1 VFGAQMERWESV
13 HRCSTCSCGL
23 GFFLISLFV
32 RKDVVCTGGTVT
44 EYMTRVFSFYSTRD
58 LSLVV
63 GGNRP
68 ITFLEK

>member
-32 RKDVVCTGGTVT
+32 RKDEFVREV
-44 EYMTRVFSFYSTRD
+44 RSRS
-58 LSLVV
+58 
-63 GGNRP
+63 
-68 ITFLEK
+68 I